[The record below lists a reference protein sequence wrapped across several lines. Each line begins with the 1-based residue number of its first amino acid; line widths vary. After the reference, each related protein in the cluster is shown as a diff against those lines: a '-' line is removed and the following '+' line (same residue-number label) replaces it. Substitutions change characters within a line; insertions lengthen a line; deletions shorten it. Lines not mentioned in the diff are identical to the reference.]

1 MIKFFRKIRYNLINE
16 SKMGKPSSAKASAGK
31 YFKYAVGEILLVVIG
46 ILIALQINNW
56 NENRKNRIIE
66 ADYYCR
72 LLEDFELNERLINK
86 NNELLTNKIKLT
98 KALILDLNTL
108 PNDRSTILNKFVAA
122 IRQDVFVP
130 STIVF
135 EDLISSGQL
144 KVLKDID
151 LKNRL
156 IEHNTF
162 LNNTLKNLSEN
173 RNEVLKRY
181 ANYELLTELGFQD
194 LEYIKKE
201 LGVEIITFLPNI
213 NWVND
218 PGHPYFMKFQDNLVF
233 ILGMQI
239 RQKVFFSSLQQEIQE
254 PIKLLKAKNC
264 N

>member
-1 MIKFFRKIRYNLINE
+1 M
-16 SKMGKPSSAKASAGK
+16 GK
-31 YFKYAVGEILLVVIG
+31 YFKYAIGEILLVVIG

-56 NENRKNRIIE
+56 NENRKDRATE

-72 LLEDFELNERLINK
+72 MLDDFKLNEKLIND
-86 NNELLTNKIKLT
+86 NYELITNKIKLT

-135 EDLISSGQL
+135 EDLTSSGQL

-156 IEHNTF
+156 IEHHTF

-181 ANYELLTELGFQD
+181 GNYDLITEVGFQD
-194 LEYIKKE
+194 LEYVKKE
-201 LGVEIITFLPNI
+201 LGAELITFLPNI

-218 PGHPYFMKFQDNLVF
+218 PEHPYFIKFQDNLVF

-239 RQKVFFSSLQQEIQE
+239 RQKAFISRLQQEIQE
-254 PIKLLKAKNC
+254 PIKLLKAKSC

>member
-1 MIKFFRKIRYNLINE
+1 MIKFFRKIRFDLMQQNKL
-16 SKMGKPSSAKASAGK
+16 GK
-31 YFKYAVGEILLVVIG
+31 YFKYAIGEIVLVVIG

-56 NENRKNRIIE
+56 NEDRKNRATE

-72 LLEDFELNERLINK
+72 MLDDFELNEKLINE
-86 NNELLTNKIKLT
+86 NYELLTNKIELT

-108 PNDRSTILNKFVAA
+108 PNDRNTILNKFVSA

-135 EDLISSGQL
+135 EDLTASGQL

-162 LNNTLKNLSEN
+162 LNNTLNNLSEN

-181 ANYELLTELGFQD
+181 ANFDLITELGFQD
-194 LEYIKKE
+194 LEYVKKE
-201 LGVEIITFLPNI
+201 LGEEIISFLPNI
-213 NWVND
+213 NWVNN
-218 PGHPYFMKFQDNLVF
+218 PEHPYFIQFQDNLVF

-239 RQKVFFSSLQQEIQE
+239 RQKVFFSSLQKEIQE